1 MHQRRPRP
9 DDFRHTDCYGRLIG
23 HHANCL
29 FCGKRMNFLDHI
41 NEIFYY
47 YSILNVS
54 ALNTTKYV
62 TDGNSVFQQDSELAQ
77 WHLRRAT

>member
-1 MHQRRPRP
+1 
-9 DDFRHTDCYGRLIG
+9 
-23 HHANCL
+23 
-29 FCGKRMNFLDHI
+29 MNFLDHI

-54 ALNTTKYV
+54 VLNATKYV